1 MFSNDKNIERIAS
14 IVEEAQQW
22 LLLRKE
28 QATQEMANKTAN
40 IVSAIA
46 TILIVVSLLMLIL
59 IYLSFSVAYAL
70 EPLTGSMALSFIIVA
85 LFYVF
90 VLLIFLLLRN
100 KMLTKPLLAVAGI
113 DENSAATKETCSKDI
128 QDKEKRISLLWDEL
142 FHPKEEQATLIPSPT
157 QRAMKI
163 MSSSANIIDGA
174 ILGWKLYRKFK
185 KKK

>member
-1 MFSNDKNIERIAS
+1 MFSNDKNIERIAT

-28 QATQEMANKTAN
+28 QATQEVANKTAT

-46 TILIVVSLLMLIL
+46 TILIIVGLLMLIL

-90 VLLIFLLLRN
+90 ILLIFLLLRN
-100 KMLTKPLLAVAGI
+100 KVLTRPLLAVAGI
-113 DENSAATKETCSKDI
+113 DETAAIEKETFETNIK
-128 QDKEKRISLLWDEL
+128 DKEKHISQLWDEL
-142 FHPKEEQATLIPSPT
+142 FHPKEEQTSLIPSPT
-157 QRAMKI
+157 QRAIKI
-163 MSSSANIIDGA
+163 MSSSANILDGA
-174 ILGWKLYRKFK
+174 ILGWKLYKKFK